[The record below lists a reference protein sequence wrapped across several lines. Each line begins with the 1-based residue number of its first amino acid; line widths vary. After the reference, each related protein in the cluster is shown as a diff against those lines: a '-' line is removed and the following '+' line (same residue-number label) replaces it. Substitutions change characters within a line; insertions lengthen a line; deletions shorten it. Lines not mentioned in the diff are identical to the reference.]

1 MDEAGE
7 VMGVVGIGT
16 VVDLGAKEEEVF
28 GERRWVS
35 WGSRHFGWEW
45 DIGKGRKGME
55 RGEGYWYGEI
65 GVVGGWGVEG
75 WWWIL
80 RSSTYTYAN
89 VLNSSTLMLSTQNVN
104 EFVNF
109 RSCRKRILMVKIVK
123 NMKQSKQASEM
134 STITFNIRTGVF
146 AKQFRTCR
154 GMENV
159 QRKTKRALYGR
170 PANTTIM

>member
-75 WWWIL
+75 GGG
-80 RSSTYTYAN
+80 YC
-89 VLNSSTLMLSTQNVN
+89 VLQH
-104 EFVNF
+104 
-109 RSCRKRILMVKIVK
+109 
-123 NMKQSKQASEM
+123 
-134 STITFNIRTGVF
+134 IRM
-146 AKQFRTCR
+146 RTCLIPVR
-154 GMENV
+154 
-159 QRKTKRALYGR
+159 
-170 PANTTIM
+170 